1 MLPPAPLLSQI
12 LFRFVMFI
20 TYLNYK
26 MKRLCLHVIKLLCS
40 QTFKKQRVFRLSEA
54 VTSSPGGSFA

>member
-1 MLPPAPLLSQI
+1 
-12 LFRFVMFI
+12 MFI